1 MTLFDYEEPI
11 LTTPTLR
18 DWQAKAIPKMLG
30 FMRNNDKIVLC
41 IPTGCGKT
49 VAAGVIIADYVK
61 RGKKVLFVV
70 DRLVLIQQTIESF
83 ASLGIRCD
91 ILQGMNSTHTNAP
104 VIVASQQTLVRR
116 DLPTELSAVFA
127 DECHVL
133 SGAFKKIINELDI
146 PVVGLSATPF
156 TKGMSKIFNR
166 LYNPYTTKQATDD
179 GVLVPL
185 KVIECVKMDMS
196 NAKKIGGE
204 YSDHDVEEKGIEIIG
219 DVVAEYKRYANN
231 KAIAFCATIKQ
242 CMALSDELNA
252 NGVPSAIFCAT
263 TTAEERK
270 EILRLY
276 NNTNEIMV
284 LVSVAALATGFDARC
299 IKTVLDCRPLSRSL
313 SLYIQ
318 SIGRGLRSMDG
329 KESCLLLDFT
339 GNMRKFSADFVDF
352 YLNGIDSLNSGE
364 KKDRTRKEEPEKPK
378 KDGNGCP
385 ECQSSLWVRA
395 NNTMHCL
402 ACGYEVKPDIE
413 KFETQKV
420 DYKTQELDIFKA
432 AKKGETNRELW
443 VQLSN
448 YVTKDKDLPTYD
460 KAKALKKCMAI
471 YKQITGS
478 WQKWGQPLT
487 PSKDGKISHEVWGKI
502 TQLNIAYVKSRT
514 AA

>member
-1 MTLFDYEEPI
+1 MLFDYEEPTI
-11 LTTPTLR
+11 TIPTLR
-18 DWQAKAIPKMLG
+18 DWQAKAIPEMLG
-30 FMRNNDKIVLC
+30 FMLNNDKIVLC

-116 DLPTELSAVFA
+116 DLPAELSAVFV

-133 SGAFKKIINELDI
+133 SAAFKKIINEWSI
-146 PVVGLSATPF
+146 PVVGLSASPF
-156 TKGMSKIFNR
+156 TRGMSKIFNR

-196 NAKKIGGE
+196 KAKKIGGE

-252 NGVPSAIFCAT
+252 SGVPSAIFCAT

-276 NNTNEIMV
+276 NTTNEIMV
-284 LVSVAALATGFDARC
+284 LVSVAALATGFDSKC

-339 GNMRKFSADFVDF
+339 GNMRKFSVDFVDF
-352 YLNGIDSLNSGE
+352 YFNGIESLDSGE

-378 KDGNGCP
+378 KEGKGCP

-420 DYKTQELDIFKA
+420 DYVTKEFDIFA
-432 AKKGETNRELW
+432 ARKGETNNELW
-443 VQLSN
+443 GNCCLYAQNKFPS
-448 YVTKDKDLPTYD
+448 DKEL
-460 KAKALKKCMAI
+460 AKKRAKFY
-471 YKQITGS
+471 YKNITGE
-478 WQKWGQPLT
+478 WPLFT
-487 PSKDGKISHEVWGKI
+487 ERFKVAKKSNPEIINKIVSM
-502 TQLNIAYVKSRT
+502 NIAYAK
-514 AA
+514 AKYQ